1 MSPNHSKGAG
11 FDGIKIDGADF
22 FFICTKMADSLHNTL
37 ASFRDVVL
45 QSIARL
51 EFQLRDSA
59 ATTVVQPQPS
69 TEIYNRVVALEQF
82 VKTDQKGFSEL
93 YMKQGTEHN
102 HAIRA
107 LISRIES
114 LEMKLSTIQTKQ
126 SSESVEEILTIE
138 QKPTTRNI
146 VVTSVRS
153 TPALSAIIADVNLE
167 PVVLDSESESD
178 VERCEMSESDCTGEV
193 IEDEEETDS
202 GPELTKVI
210 IKGVSYYMDSSNT
223 VYQETEDGYEE
234 VGVYNPKFDRID
246 IVEEEEVEEEDE
258 EAIETE
264 EFVYKGQTYQRDTE
278 GNVYD
283 DEGDV
288 IGHWNGK
295 KIVAAA

>member
-1 MSPNHSKGAG
+1 
-11 FDGIKIDGADF
+11 
-22 FFICTKMADSLHNTL
+22 MADSLHNTL
-37 ASFRDVVL
+37 ASFRDSIL

-69 TEIYNRVVALEQF
+69 TEIYNRVAALEQF
-82 VKTDQKGFSEL
+82 VKTDQKGISEL

-102 HAIRA
+102 HTIRA

-114 LEMKLSTIQTKQ
+114 LEMKLSTTQTKQ

-167 PVVLDSESESD
+167 PDVLDSESESD
-178 VERCEMSESDCTGEV
+178 VEHCEMSESDCTGEV
-193 IEDEEETDS
+193 IEDEEEEEETDS
-202 GPELTKVI
+202 GPELTNVI

-234 VGVYNPKFDRID
+234 VGIYNPKFDRID
-246 IVEEEEVEEEDE
+246 VVEEEAEEEEVEEEE

-264 EFVYKGQTYQRDTE
+264 EFVYKGQTYQRDAE

-295 KIVAAA
+295 KIVAVAVAVA